1 MFILY
6 RDTGALWD
14 ERVGTW
20 EHCGTGVVGTRERCG
35 AGLWGHGSAVE
46 RGYRDTGT
54 LWDSG
59 CPTPPPPRLR
69 ARARGLVTV
78 AKARSSGR
86 GGGRT
91 PLANQDRPGLG
102 RRPIAAG
109 KQHAPR
115 EAGKGRG
122 ERRRRP
128 ISGREARANPSAG
141 GFGRSFQNG

>member
-14 ERVGTW
+14 GRVGTW
-20 EHCGTGVVGTRERCG
+20 ERCGTGVVGTRQRCG
-35 AGLWGHGSAVE
+35 TRVSGHGNAVGL
-46 RGYRDTGT
+46 RVSDATT
-54 LWDSG
+54 
-59 CPTPPPPRLR
+59 PRLR
-69 ARARGLVTV
+69 ARARALVTV

-122 ERRRRP
+122 GRRRQP

>member
-14 ERVGTW
+14 GR
-20 EHCGTGVVGTRERCG
+20 VGTRERCG
-35 AGLWGHGSAVE
+35 AGC
-46 RGYRDTGT
+46 
-54 LWDSG
+54 WDSATLRNEAIG
-59 CPTPPPPRLR
+59 TRERCGTQGVRRHPPTPPPQG
-69 ARARGLVTV
+69 ARGLVTV

-91 PLANQDRPGLG
+91 PLANQDRSGLG

-128 ISGREARANPSAG
+128 ISGREARANPGAG